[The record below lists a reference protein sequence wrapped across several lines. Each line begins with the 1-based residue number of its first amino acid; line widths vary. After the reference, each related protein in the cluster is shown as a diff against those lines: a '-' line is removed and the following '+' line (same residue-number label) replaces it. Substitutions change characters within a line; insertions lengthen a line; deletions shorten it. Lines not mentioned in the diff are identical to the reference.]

1 MYLLLHALC
10 SGDDGAMSRAS
21 RQCMMPWLGY
31 ASPNPKKMLAV
42 RSSAVWQLVIGG
54 AHPSNRPGVRRAGG
68 RARGRGEGEGRA
80 WGGRGA
86 GRGESEGRA
95 W

>member
-1 MYLLLHALC
+1 
-10 SGDDGAMSRAS
+10 MSRAS

-54 AHPSNRPGVRRAGG
+54 AHPSNSPGVRRAGG
-68 RARGRGEGEGRA
+68 GAGCASLRARSGVHARGEGVGS
-80 WGGRGA
+80 GCLV
-86 GRGESEGRA
+86 
-95 W
+95 